1 MAYYG
6 ENNNNNYNNNYYQQ
20 QTTNTNS
27 NTNSSNNNSS
37 FLGKYI
43 GGPVSSIL
51 GGIGRFFFGGETM
64 QVCTILDK
72 MPFKVQSKSQV
83 NYFILFSYQMH

>member
-1 MAYYG
+1 MAYY
-6 ENNNNNYNNNYYQQ
+6 EEINNNNYNNNYHQQ
-20 QTTNTNS
+20 QTT

-37 FLGKYI
+37 FLGKYL

-51 GGIGRFFFGGETM
+51 GGIGKFFFGGETM